1 MSDNRAET
9 MADTVHERVGKLE
22 QETHTIKY
30 QLGELR
36 QLPPRVSSLERDFSV
51 MTANVIEIKASL
63 ATLQESTNAIK
74 TTQDK
79 TTGALEALPKYIKLT
94 LFVISIA
101 SLAGILSLWAQ

>member
-1 MSDNRAET
+1 MSDNRAEI

-51 MTANVIEIKASL
+51 MATNVVEIKTSLASL
-63 ATLQESTNAIK
+63 QTSTDAIK
-74 TTQDK
+74 STQDK
-79 TTGALEALPKYIKLT
+79 TTGAIEALPKYIKLT

-101 SLAGILSLWAQ
+101 SLAGIGSLWIQ